1 MSAKAEFSNIAA
13 TFADFAT
20 IFAYFE
26 SLAAGFSRHFTLIK
40 GRTSGD
46 TATNQP

>member
-13 TFADFAT
+13 IFADFAT

>member
-26 SLAAGFSRHFTLIK
+26 SLAADVKRHFHPHK
-40 GRTSGD
+40 GTI
-46 TATNQP
+46 TWQ